1 MKTYSVMGRKLL
13 NIILFQAAWFTAV
26 LGAAGGNE
34 WYGPLAVVLVL
45 LVHFVV
51 IEDRLS
57 ELSLLLVAGILG
69 FCFDTAL
76 SAAGIV
82 TPRGHI
88 LPHPFSQ
95 PWMISLWL
103 NFAAT
108 LNVSLE
114 WLKGRYL
121 LAAIFGA
128 VGGAG
133 AYYSGARLG
142 ATLALPDVQGTII
155 LIVGWGIVTP
165 ILVWLAG
172 KFQKKGSSEQQF
184 DKNTPHAEGRKA
196 G

>member
-1 MKTYSVMGRKLL
+1 MKIYSGMGRNLL
-13 NIILFQAAWFTAV
+13 NIILFQAAWFAAV
-26 LGAAGGNE
+26 LGAASENE
-34 WYGPLAVVLVL
+34 WYGPLAVALVL
-45 LVHFVV
+45 SVHFVL

-57 ELSLLLVAGILG
+57 ELSLLLVIGTLG

-88 LPHPFSQ
+88 LPYPFSQ
-95 PWMISLWL
+95 PWMVSLWL
-103 NFAAT
+103 NLAAT
-108 LNVSLE
+108 LNVSLK

-128 VGGAG
+128 VGGTC

-142 ATLALPDVQGTII
+142 ATLALPDAHGII
-155 LIVGWGIVTP
+155 VLIVGWGIVTP

-172 KFQKKGSSEQQF
+172 KFQKKDSRVQQF
-184 DKNTPHAEGRKA
+184 YTNTSHAEGRKA
-196 G
+196 E

>member
-1 MKTYSVMGRKLL
+1 MKRYAGTGRILI
-13 NIILFQAAWFTAV
+13 NIILFQAAWFVAV
-26 LGAAGGNE
+26 LGAASENE
-34 WYGPLAVVLVL
+34 WYGPLAVALVL
-45 LVHFVV
+45 LVHFVL

-57 ELSLLLVAGILG
+57 ELSLLLVIGTLG

-88 LPHPFSQ
+88 LPYPFSQ
-95 PWMISLWL
+95 PWMVSLWL

-108 LNVSLE
+108 LNVSLK

-128 VGGAG
+128 VGGTC

-142 ATLALPDVQGTII
+142 ATLALPNLYGIFI
-155 LIVGWGIVTP
+155 LAMGWGIMNP

-172 KFQKKGSSEQQF
+172 RFQKKNSPEQQF
-184 DKNTPHAEGRKA
+184 DKNKFHAEGRRA
-196 G
+196 

>member
-1 MKTYSVMGRKLL
+1 MKGRKLL

-26 LGAAGGNE
+26 LGAAAGND
-34 WYGPLAVVLVL
+34 WYGPLAVALVL
-45 LVHFVV
+45 SVHFALAD
-51 IEDRLS
+51 DRRG
-57 ELSLLLVAGILG
+57 ELMLMLAAGIIG
-69 FCFDTAL
+69 FFFDTAL

-88 LPHPFSQ
+88 LPHPLSQ
-95 PWMISLWL
+95 PWMISLWP

-133 AYYSGARLG
+133 SYYGGARLG
-142 ATLALPDVQGTII
+142 ATLALPDAPGII
-155 LIVGWGIVTP
+155 FLALAWGIMAP
-165 ILVWLAG
+165 FLVWLATR
-172 KFQKKGSSEQQF
+172 FQRKGAVV
-184 DKNTPHAEGRKA
+184 TAL
-196 G
+196 

>member
-1 MKTYSVMGRKLL
+1 MQASNRKTGTMMGRKLL
-13 NIILFQAAWFTAV
+13 NIILFQAAWFAAV
-26 LGAAGGNE
+26 LGAARGNE
-34 WYGPLAVVLVL
+34 WYGPLAVALVL
-45 LVHFVV
+45 SVHFVL
-51 IEDRLS
+51 IDDRRG
-57 ELSLLLVAGILG
+57 ELTLMLVAGTLG

-88 LPHPFSQ
+88 LTYPLSQ
-95 PWMISLWL
+95 PWMVSLWL

-133 AYYSGARLG
+133 SYYGGARLG
-142 ATLALPDVQGTII
+142 ATLALPDVNGII
-155 LIVGWGIVTP
+155 LLAVGWGIMTP
-165 ILVWLAG
+165 FLVWLA
-172 KFQKKGSSEQQF
+172 KRFQRKGAAVIA
-184 DKNTPHAEGRKA
+184 P
-196 G
+196 

>member
-1 MKTYSVMGRKLL
+1 MPALTKQTGTTMGRKLL

-26 LGAAGGNE
+26 LGAAGGND
-34 WYGPLAVVLVL
+34 WYGPLAVLLVL
-45 LVHFVV
+45 SVHFAL
-51 IEDRLS
+51 IEDRRG
-57 ELSLLLVAGILG
+57 ELALMLAAGATG

-88 LPHPFSQ
+88 LPHPLSQ
-95 PWMISLWL
+95 PWMISLWP

-114 WLKGRYL
+114 WLKGRTL

-133 AYYSGARLG
+133 SYYGGARLG
-142 ATLALPDVQGTII
+142 ATLALPDVDGLII
-155 LIVGWGIVTP
+155 LAVSWGILTP
-165 ILVWLAG
+165 FLVWLA
-172 KFQKKGSSEQQF
+172 KSVQRKG
-184 DKNTPHAEGRKA
+184 NPVIAP
-196 G
+196 

>member
-13 NIILFQAAWFTAV
+13 NIILFQAAWFAAV

-34 WYGPLAVVLVL
+34 WYGPLAVALVL
-45 LVHFVV
+45 LVHFVLM
-51 IEDRLS
+51 EDRLS
-57 ELSLLLVAGILG
+57 ELSLLLVAGIIG

-76 SAAGIV
+76 SIAGIV
-82 TPRGHI
+82 TPRGDI

-128 VGGAG
+128 VGGTC
-133 AYYSGARLG
+133 AYYGGARLG
-142 ATLALPDVQGTII
+142 ATLGLPDVQGIII
-155 LIVGWGIVTP
+155 LAVGWGIVTP

-172 KFQKKGSSEQQF
+172 RFQKKDSPVQQF
-184 DKNTPHAEGRKA
+184 HKNTSHTEGREA
-196 G
+196 